1 MPSIEMYLD
10 VADLPIIQEFLNGE
24 DEIVFVV
31 PSEHGSYAAIKSIV
45 LQPNAAYTIWHLP
58 CGDIPQDCRSLDGSI
73 NTDPWTKW
81 KVVQFVSN

>member
-10 VADLPIIQEFLNGE
+10 AADIPIIQEFLNGE

-31 PSEHGSYAAIKSIV
+31 PSEHGSYVTIKSIV

-58 CGDIPQDCRSLDGSI
+58 CGDIPQDCRSVDGSSTRI
-73 NTDPWTKW
+73 PGPNGRLE
-81 KVVQFVSN
+81 QSVSN